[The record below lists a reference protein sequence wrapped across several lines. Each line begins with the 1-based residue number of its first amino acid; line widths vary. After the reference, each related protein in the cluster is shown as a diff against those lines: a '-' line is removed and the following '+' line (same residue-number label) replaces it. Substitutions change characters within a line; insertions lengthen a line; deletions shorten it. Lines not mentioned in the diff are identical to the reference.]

1 MINSFQINNA
11 TGPSLSTTTPSSQV
25 PLVPNNM
32 VPYTNPNYGI
42 KMQYPSG
49 WMKNETQDGTS
60 IVAFSSPET
69 DY

>member
-1 MINSFQINNA
+1 
-11 TGPSLSTTTPSSQV
+11 
-25 PLVPNNM
+25 M

-49 WMKNETQDGTS
+49 WMKNETEDGTS

-69 DY
+69 DSKNLIHIKDDSC